1 MNLCDGCLKTL
12 RDSYSKEVKD
22 GILQF
27 MEDIIDKKIQIRVH
41 KTKKLHAKI
50 YVFLPKTLKNE
61 AHKCGGCF
69 QKIIGTNKVLRR
81 FHPMFL

>member
-12 RDSYSKEVKD
+12 RASYSKEVKD

-61 AHKCGGCF
+61 AYKCWG
-69 QKIIGTNKVLRR
+69 
-81 FHPMFL
+81 